1 MSRSKT
7 VSPEFARA
15 LVLTPHQLAA
25 IVRHAEAAYPNEACG
40 LLVGRHRPAGVLAV
54 TRAVESENLAAGPQ
68 RDSFEVDP
76 ALRFRLERALR
87 GSREAIIGHYHSHPD
102 HPARPSARDLAQAH
116 EPELAWLIIQ
126 VEAGEAAA
134 CAAFR
139 LDGETR
145 KSRKLELRISDG
157 TSKHKKH

>member
-1 MSRSKT
+1 MSRSSTARAK
-7 VSPEFARA
+7 PARA

-40 LLVGRHRPAGVLAV
+40 LLVGRRMPAGVLNV
-54 TRAVESENLAAGPQ
+54 TRAVESDNLATGRQ

-76 ALRFRLERALR
+76 ALRVTLERELR
-87 GSREAIIGHYHSHPD
+87 GSNEAIIGHYHSHPD
-102 HPARPSARDLAQAH
+102 HPARPSARDLAKAY
-116 EPELAWLIIQ
+116 EPELAWLIIGID
-126 VEAGEAAA
+126 EGKATA

-145 KSRKLELRISDG
+145 NSNRLELRVTG
-157 TSKHKKH
+157 GVPKQKKH